1 MEQTKSIVYRHPASD
16 VEKTEVYAVEVLNAD
31 EFFGCRF
38 LIRAVPI
45 GTKDRLQMMMR
56 GIVNSEEFREFW
68 ARQDVTVPAM
78 LHVID
83 AVVAYETKYHYVVH
97 LEKPAAAIPL
107 WAKGYTPQHA
117 RVYLKNILL
126 HMDQNPALCTV
137 EEV

>member
-1 MEQTKSIVYRHPASD
+1 MEQTKSIIYRHPASD

-56 GIVNSEEFREFW
+56 GIVNCEEFREFW
-68 ARQDVTVPAM
+68 ARQDVKVPEM

-83 AVVAYETKYHYVVH
+83 AVCAYETAYHYIVH
-97 LEKPAAAIPL
+97 PEEQVAIPL

-117 RVYLKNILL
+117 RSHLRNTLINMG
-126 HMDQNPALCTV
+126 HNPERCEV